1 MEKHVMDEHVMA
13 SYRFRTI
20 PEHSARTVNGFAM
33 VLVGLVLL
41 AAAIWRFVVAVAI
54 QQPGPA
60 IEGGVL
66 TLVLGLVAA
75 GFFTVQPNE
84 ARVLIFFGRYIGSC
98 RDEGF
103 RWGNPFA
110 FKRHVSLRVRN
121 LNSEKIKVNDASG
134 SPIEI
139 AAVIVWRVIDS
150 AKALFDVD
158 NYEQFVTIQVETA
171 VRSLATGHPYDPRDA
186 EGNELS
192 LRGDQEKIAE
202 ELREMLQERLRVAGV
217 DVHEARLTHLAYAP
231 EIAQAMLRRQ
241 QAQAIIAAR
250 RLIVD
255 AAVGM
260 VDEALRSLSQQ
271 KIVELDEE
279 RKAAMVNNLMVV
291 LTSDQA
297 SSPVI
302 NTGSLYS

>member
-1 MEKHVMDEHVMA
+1 MDKHDFKTVREHRA
-13 SYRFRTI
+13 TTF
-20 PEHSARTVNGFAM
+20 NGFL
-33 VLVGLVLL
+33 VLSIVIALL
-41 AAAIWRFVVAVAI
+41 AAAIWRFVTAGMT
-54 QQPGPA
+54 QTPGPA

-66 TLVLGLVAA
+66 MLVFGFLAA

-84 ARVLIFFGRYIGSC
+84 ARVLIFFGRYVGTC
-98 RDEGF
+98 REEGF

-158 NYEQFVTIQVETA
+158 NYEQFVQIQVETA

-192 LRGDQEKIAE
+192 LRGDQEKIAA

-217 DVHEARLTHLAYAP
+217 DIHEARLTHLAYAP

-241 QAQAIIAAR
+241 QAQAVVAAR
-250 RLIVD
+250 RLIVE

-260 VDEALRSLSQQ
+260 VDDALRALSQH

-291 LTSDQA
+291 LTSEQSA
-297 SSPVI
+297 APVL
-302 NTGSLYS
+302 NTGTLYG